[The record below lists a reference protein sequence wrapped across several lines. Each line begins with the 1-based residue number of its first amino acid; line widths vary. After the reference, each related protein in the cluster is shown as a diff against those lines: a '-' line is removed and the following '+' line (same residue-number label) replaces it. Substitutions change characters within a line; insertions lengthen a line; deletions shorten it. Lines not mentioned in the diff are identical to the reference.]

1 MCTSDNRTHMA
12 DRTTA
17 PFIYEG
23 DVRSRILRLKY
34 ANERRIAPELARD
47 VARHAIA
54 RGFRPD
60 VVTWIP
66 TTRRKLRKRGIDHA
80 ELLAENVAR
89 ILAVPCRQ
97 LLVRANNASQTGQTR
112 NVRMSQ
118 VRFRAR
124 RPASA
129 RAVLV
134 VDDVVTTGASMRAA
148 RRALR
153 DAGVPTVYCI
163 AVAITAPR

>member
-1 MCTSDNRTHMA
+1 MCTKNNRTHMA

-17 PFIYEG
+17 PFLYEG

-34 ANERRIAPELARD
+34 ANERRIASELGRD
-47 VARHAIA
+47 VARHAIVH
-54 RGFRPD
+54 GLQPD

-66 TTRRKLRKRGIDHA
+66 TTRRKLRRRGIDHA
-80 ELLAENVAR
+80 ELIAEHVAR
-89 ILAVPCRQ
+89 HLRVPCRQ
-97 LLVRANNASQTGQTR
+97 LLVRANNESQTGQSR
-112 NVRMSQ
+112 QVRMSQ

-124 RPASA
+124 RLTDGVC
-129 RAVLV
+129 VLV

-153 DAGVPTVYCI
+153 ESGATKVHCI